1 MSQKIWIMGFV
12 LTGCILMALVDGSS
26 MDYVSKAVFKISTF
40 ISLPLIFS
48 KWIGHISLRSLFI
61 VKLTLL
67 KTAFG
72 LGLILYGLILILF
85 IGLGSFFDLSMVSG
99 ILDKNFTAGT
109 LNFLPV
115 ALYIALINSFIEEF
129 FFRGFAY
136 LCLKRVSTEGLAT
149 WFSALCFSFYHL
161 FLMAGLVEFSLY
173 LSAIVVLVFAGV
185 LFNRLD
191 RASNSLYPSW
201 LLHGFA
207 NLGLNTI
214 GFILLKIL

>member
-1 MSQKIWIMGFV
+1 MSQKKWIMGFV
-12 LTGCILMALVDGSS
+12 LVGCILMALVDGSS
-26 MDYVSKAVFKISTF
+26 MDYVTKAGLKISTF
-40 ISLPLIFS
+40 IILPLIYS
-48 KWIGHISLRSLFI
+48 TWIGHISYRSLFTI
-61 VKLTLL
+61 KFSQL
-67 KTAFG
+67 KTALG
-72 LGLILYGLILILF
+72 LGLILYVLILILF
-85 IGLGSFFDLSMVSG
+85 ACLRTFFDLSMVSG
-99 ILDKNFTAGT
+99 ILDRNFTAGS

-136 LCLKRVSTEGLAT
+136 LCLKRVSSESLAS

-161 FLMAGLVEFSLY
+161 FLMAGLFDISLY
-173 LSAIVVLVFAGV
+173 LSAIVVLVFAGF

-191 RASNSLYPSW
+191 QASNSLYPSW

-214 GFILLKIL
+214 GFFLLKIL